1 MIHSK
6 PHNIL
11 IADENTSVRNALRLT
26 LSQQGNPI
34 FEAQNALE
42 ALEIFN
48 STVPEI
54 VFIDSMIEGEINGVT
69 LCQLI
74 KSMRLPYYCFVV
86 LLYSK
91 ASEKEIDDC
100 FAAGADNYLIKP
112 FKPTDVLK
120 FFDERNHK
128 SQLSESMPS
137 TLKDITHALDEN
149 REHLHITYESLRGFA
164 PEALNNLEFMLGSK
178 NKVFDSLRCFVVDFS
193 DSVDE
198 IRELFSTQQKELTRR
213 RLHSLK
219 GTAAIVG
226 ANNLSALAAEI
237 EALVFKSDNI
247 DEKLVNLNDAWQIVN
262 HTVLTTLSL
271 DN

>member
-1 MIHSK
+1 MNHSK
-6 PHNIL
+6 PFKIL

-26 LSQQGNPI
+26 FAQQGNPV

-48 STVPEI
+48 TKVPEM
-54 VFIDSMIEGEINGVT
+54 VFIDSMIEGEISGVT

-74 KSMRLPYYCFVV
+74 KSMTLPYYCFVV

-91 ASEKEIDDC
+91 ASEKELDAC
-100 FAAGADNYLIKP
+100 FSAGADNYLIKP

-120 FFDERNHK
+120 FVDERNNK
-128 SQLSESMPS
+128 SQLSESKPS
-137 TLKDITHALDEN
+137 TSKNMAHALDEN
-149 REHLHITYESLRGFA
+149 REQLQITYESLSGFDPA
-164 PEALNNLEFMLGSK
+164 ALDNLEFMLGSK